1 MDLSNQQK
9 KQFRAIGHKL
19 KPVVTVAGNGLS
31 ENVVKELERA
41 INDHEL
47 IKVKLNVG
55 TRKDKATVLTQINQR
70 LGTATVQEVGNI
82 ALIYRP
88 SAKPDPQLSN
98 LRRTNIF
105 TN

>member
-1 MDLSNQQK
+1 MILSNQQK

-31 ENVVKELERA
+31 ENVIKELERA

-55 TRKDKATVLTQINQR
+55 TRKDKATSLAQINQL
-70 LGTATVQEVGNI
+70 LGTATVQQVGNI
-82 ALIYRP
+82 ALIYKP

-98 LRRTNIF
+98 LLRTDIF
-105 TN
+105 TH